1 MKKTLD
7 KPGTTCYNKTIEKRK
22 ENLSNQKGK
31 EMIIYRVVG
40 ETGPFISKWV
50 TSLKEAKEIKR
61 GVEKSIIFGGT
72 KYFIEKAELNI

>member
-1 MKKTLD
+1 
-7 KPGTTCYNKTIEKRK
+7 
-22 ENLSNQKGK
+22 
-31 EMIIYRVVG
+31 MIIYRVVG